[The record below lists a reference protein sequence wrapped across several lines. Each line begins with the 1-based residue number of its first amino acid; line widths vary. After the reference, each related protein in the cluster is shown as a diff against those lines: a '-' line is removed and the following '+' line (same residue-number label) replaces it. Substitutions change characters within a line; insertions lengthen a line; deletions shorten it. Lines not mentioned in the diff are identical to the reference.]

1 MSILQPFQVKA
12 SNVIISS
19 ASFEVLS
26 KFYVVSIKH
35 FGMSCYSFKQAGF
48 MMVFCSALQINQL
61 KQENSELKRE
71 IESWKSQLVDAEK
84 ANGIPQI
91 PPPVRGQNFNP

>member
-1 MSILQPFQVKA
+1 MSIVQPFQVKA
-12 SNVIISS
+12 SNVR
-19 ASFEVLS
+19 VLLLRFFQS
-26 KFYVVSIKH
+26 CCVSIEH
-35 FGMSCYSFKQAGF
+35 FGISCFSYKQAGF
-48 MMVFCSALQINQL
+48 MMVSCSALQINQL

-84 ANGIPQI
+84 ANGIAQI